1 MQVNRSRRIWQS
13 MRRTTSSVG
22 RWRHRLHSSS
32 RQGMTQPG
40 YSCSSMMCY
49 GHFKRRFFML
59 LPTSCQMTTLIVAA
73 HVFPVLLWILIL
85 IFTDDFFD
93 LGNMSHHLLAIK
105 HARKSHN
112 EKNVRFWFT
121 TFVTHTCDSSWD
133 SWLFSLV
140 LSVALFYQFSRSYI
154 CHWLSFCG
162 KRLYILI
169 SFREKQNWSRSLWAH
184 NPSQIHL

>member
-105 HARKSHN
+105 TCKKKSQREECSFLVYHICN
-112 EKNVRFWFT
+112 AYM
-121 TFVTHTCDSSWD
+121 
-133 SWLFSLV
+133 WLFLGLLTIQFSAFCCFV
-140 LSVALFYQFSRSYI
+140 LSVF
-154 CHWLSFCG
+154 
-162 KRLYILI
+162 KKLYM
-169 SFREKQNWSRSLWAH
+169 SLVVFLW
-184 NPSQIHL
+184 